1 MIEKVRS
8 VRQLA
13 RDAGLNEELI
23 DRNIEA
29 LCDFTWRVAKR
40 ERKYCSN
47 RVRGWVLSNELIK
60 PPLVELLK
68 EEDEEEYDFI

>member
-1 MIEKVRS
+1 MIVKVRS

-13 RDAGLNEELI
+13 RDVGLNEELI

>member
-1 MIEKVRS
+1 MIVKVRS

-29 LCDFTWRVAKR
+29 LCDFTWRVA
-40 ERKYCSN
+40 
-47 RVRGWVLSNELIK
+47 
-60 PPLVELLK
+60 
-68 EEDEEEYDFI
+68 